1 MRSDP
6 RTDLSAAWAAFKND
20 GDPVARENL
29 ILTYA
34 PLVKYVAGRLSSSLP
49 QTVDTSDLISYGVFG
64 LIDAIEKFDMDRG
77 IKFETYAI
85 ARIKGAI
92 IDELRAMDWVPRS
105 VRARAREFEAAYVA
119 LENKLKRVPSDDEV
133 AAEMGISPRELQA
146 ILAKLSYASVIS
158 FEEMWS
164 GGAERDEHQDP
175 LGAIADERAEDPVDV
190 FESAEVKEILQQTA
204 RAEVDD
210 GAGGKTQIEAGL
222 GAGALAVDKAVEAV
236 ITKKRG
242 GKAVTQAEIDATTG
256 IGLTASSDDGE
267 TWTVSAKV
275 TSVKRGGADV
285 VIVAG
290 DGADVSGDTTQRLL
304 DDGSVEWTVKVKQ
317 GASPTVH
324 VKRMDTR
331 ACWRVKLG
339 STLAGTYAGTFPVV
353 FPGYGSIEVP
363 YTVIIAPDGTFEGS
377 WHYSGNPGV
386 AGIAN
391 YTTDATFGGK
401 LAGTHAE
408 ASGTSSAV
416 ITGEVGGSMSAS
428 NPFTFSAD
436 VKQDGSALVGTLVSA
451 GNSIAVNAMRQ

>member
-119 LENKLKRVPSDDEV
+119 LENRLKRVPSDDEV
-133 AAEMGISPRELQA
+133 AAEMGISSRELQA

-164 GGAERDEHQDP
+164 GGPERDEHQDP

-190 FESAEVKEILQQTA
+190 FESAEVKEILA
-204 RAEVDD
+204 SAIERLPERE
-210 GAGGKTQIEAGL
+210 KTVVALYYYEGL
-222 GAGALAVDKAVEAV
+222 TLKEIGTVLGVTESRVSQLHTKAVLRLRARLHAAQGF
-236 ITKKRG
+236 IP
-242 GKAVTQAEIDATTG
+242 AT
-256 IGLTASSDDGE
+256 
-267 TWTVSAKV
+267 
-275 TSVKRGGADV
+275 
-285 VIVAG
+285 
-290 DGADVSGDTTQRLL
+290 
-304 DDGSVEWTVKVKQ
+304 
-317 GASPTVH
+317 
-324 VKRMDTR
+324 
-331 ACWRVKLG
+331 
-339 STLAGTYAGTFPVV
+339 
-353 FPGYGSIEVP
+353 
-363 YTVIIAPDGTFEGS
+363 
-377 WHYSGNPGV
+377 
-386 AGIAN
+386 
-391 YTTDATFGGK
+391 
-401 LAGTHAE
+401 
-408 ASGTSSAV
+408 
-416 ITGEVGGSMSAS
+416 
-428 NPFTFSAD
+428 
-436 VKQDGSALVGTLVSA
+436 
-451 GNSIAVNAMRQ
+451 